1 MAKLP
6 QWIRQLLGNEDLVE
20 PHFVPGNWFVNR
32 SLPLPEGLKG
42 GELREYAELS
52 VEELSPFNVKQLH
65 WGYTCSRET
74 GRLFVYA
81 AFDQKLKIPM
91 ADTEFADYVFP
102 DFAQTFGL
110 TFDRP
115 TLIFFLHGDRLSG
128 ALFPTSDPA
137 PQSVVSIPLEDGE
150 PDHDVLV
157 EAKDRIICR
166 IRQQLA
172 LSKESTSSDP
182 VCDFQE
188 VNIPDAV
195 YVRNPDAGDRQNPS
209 AIELIPRDGEA
220 GPPRKVYLPSSGRL
234 WQRDIRKSE
243 AKELLMKKQKWT
255 VRLWRCSVAAILLFL
270 LLGLLEGGLVG
281 LKKWHA
287 KELEVASELEPMAVV
302 VERKGDM
309 LAKINQITTSQLL
322 PFEMLDAINRVR
334 PANIYFTR
342 FIAESNNA
350 LQIEAIS
357 ANSGEVEGFEE
368 SLREL
373 GFLSGFEISNLRD
386 ANNRSTFRLRV
397 EFKQGALEPQTFL
410 TDL

>member
-6 QWIRQLLGNEDLVE
+6 QWIQLLLGNEDSVE
-20 PHFVPGNWFVNR
+20 PRFVPGNWFVNR
-32 SLPLPEGLKG
+32 SFPLPDGLKG
-42 GELREYAELS
+42 GDLQEYAELI

-74 GRLFVYA
+74 GRMFVYA
-81 AFDQKLKIPM
+81 AFDQKLRVSMKET
-91 ADTEFADYVFP
+91 DSADYVFP

-115 TLIFFLHGDRLSG
+115 TLIFLLHEDRLSG
-128 ALFPTSDPA
+128 ALFPAEDPA
-137 PQSVVSIPLEDGE
+137 PQSVVGIHLESGE
-150 PDHDVLV
+150 PDHEDLV
-157 EAKDRIICR
+157 EAKTRIIWR

-172 LSKESTSSDP
+172 LKKEPTASDP
-182 VCDFQE
+182 VSDFRE
-188 VNIPDAV
+188 VDIRDAV
-195 YVRNPDAGDRQNPS
+195 YVRNRNAGDDQNPS
-209 AIELIPRDGEA
+209 AIELIPRDEEA
-220 GPPRKVYLPSSGRL
+220 GASRKVSLPSSSRL

-255 VRLWRCSVAAILLFL
+255 LYLWRGSVAAVLLFL
-270 LLGLLEGGLVG
+270 LLGILEGGLAG

-287 KELEVASELEPMAVV
+287 KELEVASELKPMAEV

-342 FIAESNNA
+342 FIAESSNA

-368 SLREL
+368 SLEEL
-373 GFLSGFEISNLRD
+373 GFLSGIEISNLRD

>member
-1 MAKLP
+1 MAKLL
-6 QWIRQLLGNEDLVE
+6 QWIKLLWGNEDSVE

-32 SLPLPEGLKG
+32 SFPLPDGLQG
-42 GELREYAELS
+42 IDLQEYAELN

-65 WGYTCSRET
+65 WGYTCSHEA
-74 GRLFVYA
+74 GLMFVYA
-81 AFDQKLKIPM
+81 AFDQKLRVPM
-91 ADTEFADYVFP
+91 ADTDSADYVFP

-115 TLIFFLHGDRLSG
+115 TLIFLLHEDRLSG
-128 ALFPTSDPA
+128 ALFPASDPA
-137 PQSVVSIPLEDGE
+137 PQSVVGVHLDGE
-150 PDHDVLV
+150 GAEDEVLV
-157 EAKDRIICR
+157 EAKNRIRQR

-172 LSKESTSSDP
+172 LMREPTSSEP
-182 VCDFQE
+182 VCDFE
-188 VNIPDAV
+188 AVDIREAV
-195 YVRNPDAGDRQNPS
+195 YVRNTNAEDPQNPS
-209 AIELIPRDGEA
+209 AMELVPRDEA
-220 GPPRKVYLPSSGRL
+220 VGDPWKVNLPASSRL

-243 AKELLMKKQKWT
+243 AKELLIRKQKWT
-255 VRLWRCSVAAILLFL
+255 LALWRCSVAAILLFI
-270 LLGLLEGGLVG
+270 LLGLMEGGLVG

-287 KELEVASELEPMAVV
+287 NELEVASELKPMAEV

-322 PFEMLDAINRVR
+322 PFEMLDAVNRVR
-334 PANIYFTR
+334 PTNIYFTR
-342 FIAESNNA
+342 FIAESSNA

-357 ANSGEVEGFEE
+357 ANSGEVEGFEQ
-368 SLREL
+368 SLNEL
-373 GFLSGFEISNLRD
+373 EFLSGIEISNLRD